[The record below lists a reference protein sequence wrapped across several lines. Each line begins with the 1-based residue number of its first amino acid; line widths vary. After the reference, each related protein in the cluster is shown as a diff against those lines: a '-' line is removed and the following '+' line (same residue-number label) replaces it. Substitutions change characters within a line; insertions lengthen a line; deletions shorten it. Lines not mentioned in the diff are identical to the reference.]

1 MTIELFKEV
10 AIRRDLP
17 EKKLRAGDI
26 GTVVEMLPHPSDGPK
41 GVMLE
46 IFNGLGET
54 VAVVTVSELDVEPL
68 TANEVFSVR
77 SLSQVG

>member
-1 MTIELFKEV
+1 MNIELFKEV
-10 AIRRDLP
+10 AIRRNVP
-17 EKKLRAGDI
+17 EKNLRAGDI
-26 GTVVEMLPHPSDGPK
+26 GTVVEILPHPSGGSK

-54 VAVVTVSELDVEPL
+54 VAIVTVSESDVEPL

-77 SLSQVG
+77 PLSQVG